1 MHYAAADGN
10 AAEVSRLLA
19 EGASPNVQDD
29 NGWTPAHFAAQAGS
43 LECMSALLAA
53 GADPALADSYGN
65 TVLWRA
71 VFASKGEGKLT
82 RALRAAGADP
92 RVTNKHG
99 VVAAGSLRTRSQTT
113 MSGQYFRIFRMNLS
127 SSASARRYTQGSQ
140 FARRVP
146 DSPNLRF
153 GSPFLPA
160 LCIQG

>member
-1 MHYAAADGN
+1 MVGKVPRKNPRPGVDGYGRAPLHYAAADGN

-71 VFASKGEGKLT
+71 VFASKGEGKLI

-92 RVTNKHG
+92 HVTNKHG
-99 VVAAGSLRTRSQTT
+99 VSPLALAHTIANYDVR
-113 MSGQYFRIFRMNLS
+113 QYFSDLP
-127 SSASARRYTQGSQ
+127 YESQ
-140 FARRVP
+140 
-146 DSPNLRF
+146 
-153 GSPFLPA
+153 
-160 LCIQG
+160 